1 MLSRRPCSLGFSTP
15 SALTNLMAFV
25 MLQPKGG
32 VVADSISIMCGGKSL
47 QASLATYYQKKGI
60 PIKESLKMRTGI
72 KAHYVAGW

>member
-32 VVADSISIMCGGKSL
+32 VVADSISRMCGDLHVDFCGGVNWALGK
-47 QASLATYYQKKGI
+47 
-60 PIKESLKMRTGI
+60 R
-72 KAHYVAGW
+72 

>member
-1 MLSRRPCSLGFSTP
+1 MLARLSDSECL
-15 SALTNLMAFV
+15 NQMAFV

-32 VVADSISIMCGGKSL
+32 VVADSISRMCGGCKSL
-47 QASLATYYQKKGI
+47 QASLTTYHQKNKGI

>member
-1 MLSRRPCSLGFSTP
+1 MLARLSDSECL
-15 SALTNLMAFV
+15 NQMAFV

-32 VVADSISIMCGGKSL
+32 VVADSISIICGGKSL
-47 QASLATYYQKKGI
+47 QASLATYYQKNKGI